1 MFNFTESFLLFLFQV
16 ASGGLFALA
25 ATPFNELDRA
35 FYKSTAGVLYVIGL
49 FALWGKT
56 QLYLSGPSTG
66 VLLPTAELLVHAL
79 FVVAFSCYVLSL
91 WGERQV
97 FRARSFA
104 LALIC
109 GLVGLIL
116 SSQRF
121 HHAPLF
127 SFETLLLPLSL
138 FLSALLLGS
147 VTVGMLLGH
156 WYLID
161 TGQTLEPFVRIY
173 RFFVFALVAQ
183 CLLVALSPP
192 ILYFLGAPGTQES
205 LETAWDKHS
214 VLVMMRLLIG
224 QVGPL
229 ILSYMIWRTLQI
241 PHTMAA
247 TGLFYIALLGVFV
260 GEILS
265 RQILTL
271 TALPF

>member
-56 QLYLSGPSTG
+56 RLYFSGPSIG
-66 VLLPTAELLVHAL
+66 EPLPTAEILIHAL
-79 FVVAFSCYVLSL
+79 FMLAFTCYLLSL

-104 LALIC
+104 LALMS

-116 SSQRF
+116 SSERF
-121 HHAPLF
+121 HQAPLF
-127 SFETLLLPLSL
+127 SFETLLLPISF

-161 TGQTLEPFVRIY
+161 TGQTLDPFVQIY
-173 RFFVFALVAQ
+173 RFFVFTLIAQ
-183 CLLVALSPP
+183 CLLLALSPL
-192 ILYFLGAPGTQES
+192 ILYFVGFPGTQKS
-205 LETAWDKHS
+205 LEATWEKHS
-214 VLVMMRLLIG
+214 TLVITRLLAG

-229 ILSYMIWRTLQI
+229 ILSFMIWRTLQI